1 MSGFRITPRP
11 AWRIIF
17 EGRALKCLELNLDVT
32 IRGDSGHAMVTVKIT
47 ADHMTQ
53 SHEFIFSI
61 DQTYFKPLIAE
72 CRKILSD
79 YPIKGAG
86 DQPGP

>member
-1 MSGFRITPRP
+1 MPIMREEPDFKLAAS
-11 AWRIIF
+11 
-17 EGRALKCLELNLDVT
+17 LKCLEPNLDVT
-32 IRGDSGHAMVTVKIT
+32 IQGDRGHATATVKVT

-53 SHEFIFSI
+53 SHEFLFSI

-79 YPIKGAG
+79 YPIRGAR
-86 DQPGP
+86 DQRL